1 MSVSLAPR
9 VTARRSADELKA
21 LAEQGNVELRSLA
34 ADEASPA
41 EVVAWVAPALLGAG
55 RSAVADLGI
64 TTVADLIRLD
74 VDDVAVVG
82 GDIRV
87 TGRPIH
93 RPSPP
98 PHPLGAS

>member
-1 MSVSLAPR
+1 MAPSLL
-9 VTARRSADELKA
+9 TTLQDDERDL
-21 LAEQGNVELRSLA
+21 VF
-34 ADEASPA
+34 DTFD